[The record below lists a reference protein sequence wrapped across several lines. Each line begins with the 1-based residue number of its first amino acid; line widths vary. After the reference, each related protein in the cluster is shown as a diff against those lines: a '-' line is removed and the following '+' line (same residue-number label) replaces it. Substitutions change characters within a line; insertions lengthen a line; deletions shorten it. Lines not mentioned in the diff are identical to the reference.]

1 MCKYSHKIQTSD
13 KSRNLIFETIM
24 QANGTRKNV
33 LEKKYVQVT
42 HSYLTVTKMFSNS
55 LKADSLLPD

>member
-1 MCKYSHKIQTSD
+1 
-13 KSRNLIFETIM
+13 M

-42 HSYLTVTKMFSNS
+42 LNYLTVTKMCFNS
-55 LKADSLLPD
+55 LKADSVLPD

>member
-42 HSYLTVTKMFSNS
+42 HSYLTVTKMFFNS